1 MAQSGRESGELMQR
15 PQYLSTA
22 AFVHDKSG
30 KNDMTDAA
38 PIDVTVPPKVNL
50 IGLSREQMEAYFATL
65 GEKKFRAGQVMKWI
79 HQQGITEFSEMT
91 NLAKSLR
98 VKLEQYAEVRP
109 PKVTH
114 KHFSADG
121 TRKWI
126 IEVAP
131 NAMVETVLIPD
142 GDRKT
147 LCVSSQVGCALDCSF
162 CSTGKQGFMRD
173 LTPAEIIG
181 QVWIANRSY
190 LDDGEFS
197 GRNADGELT
206 RTRALT
212 NVVMMGM
219 GEPLLNL
226 DAVLPAMSL
235 MLDDYAYGLSKRR
248 VTLSTSGVVPMMDKF
263 TQAIDV
269 SLAVSLHAPNDEL
282 RNELVPI
289 NKKYP
294 LSELM
299 AACKRWLVHHQGSEV
314 GRRRVTMEYVML
326 AGVNDQPEHAT
337 QLIDLLRDVPSKIN
351 LIPFNPFPHAPYDS
365 TPRAQIIEFQNQLIR
380 AGYTCTIRATR
391 GDDIDAACGQ
401 LVGQVKDRTR
411 RAERWQAQTRSNE
424 IIRV

>member
-1 MAQSGRESGELMQR
+1 
-15 PQYLSTA
+15 
-22 AFVHDKSG
+22 
-30 KNDMTDAA
+30 
-38 PIDVTVPPKVNL
+38 
-50 IGLSREQMEAYFATL
+50 
-65 GEKKFRAGQVMKWI
+65 
-79 HQQGITEFSEMT
+79 
-91 NLAKSLR
+91 
-98 VKLEQYAEVRP
+98 
-109 PKVTH
+109 
-114 KHFSADG
+114 
-121 TRKWI
+121 
-126 IEVAP
+126 
-131 NAMVETVLIPD
+131 
-142 GDRKT
+142 
-147 LCVSSQVGCALDCSF
+147 
-162 CSTGKQGFMRD
+162 
-173 LTPAEIIG
+173 
-181 QVWIANRSY
+181 
-190 LDDGEFS
+190 
-197 GRNADGELT
+197 
-206 RTRALT
+206 LT

-326 AGVNDQPEHAT
+326 AGVNDQPEHAA
-337 QLIDLLRDVPSKIN
+337 QLIELLRDVPSKIN

-411 RAERWQAQTRSNE
+411 RAERWQAQTRNNE